1 MIPSAPELYPMNEI
15 TQINA
20 EDFRLKK
27 ISDLQTELKNE
38 ADHYRQ
44 VAKKYK
50 RTHNIIHVS
59 AVGLGSLSAGLSS
72 ATLATA
78 LTGFGMVASPALAS
92 VATVFGLLSAGFTV
106 ANKRLE
112 KKVTKHEKIYT
123 LALAKLNSVAELIS
137 KALTDK
143 RISDSE
149 FSIILCEV
157 EKYHELKAAIRDGEK
172 PTKTSNKETQTQPPD
187 LDKLKGKLRKEIKQ
201 EFQKKIDLL
210 TAVSKSDLSG

>member
-1 MIPSAPELYPMNEI
+1 M
-15 TQINA
+15 
-20 EDFRLKK
+20 RLTTTDR
-27 ISDLQTELKNE
+27 SP
-38 ADHYRQ
+38 
-44 VAKKYK
+44 KKYK
-50 RTHNIIHVS
+50 RTHNINHIS

-78 LTGFGMVASPALAS
+78 LTGFGVVASPALAG

-106 ANKRLE
+106 ASKRLE

-123 LALAKLNSVAELIS
+123 LALAKLNSVAELVS

-149 FSIILCEV
+149 FSIILHEV

-172 PTKTSNKETQTQPPD
+172 QTKTSNKETQTQPPD
-187 LDKLKGKLRKEIKQ
+187 IDNLKGELRKEIKQ

>member
-1 MIPSAPELYPMNEI
+1 MIEI

-20 EDFRLKK
+20 EGFRLKK
-27 ISDLQTELKNE
+27 ISDLQTELTNE

-44 VAKKYK
+44 VAKNYK
-50 RTHNIIHVS
+50 RTHSITHIS

-78 LTGFGMVASPALAS
+78 LTAFGIVASPALAG
-92 VATVFGLLSAGFTV
+92 VATVLGLFSVGFAAV
-106 ANKRLE
+106 SKRLE
-112 KKVTKHEKIYT
+112 RKVTKHEKIYT
-123 LALAKLNSVAELIS
+123 LALAKQNSVSELVL

-143 RISDSE
+143 KISDSE
-149 FSIILCEV
+149 FTIILPEV
-157 EKYHELKAAIRDGEK
+157 QKYHELKAAIRDGEK
-172 PTKTSNKETQTQPPD
+172 EKTTTKNKEVQTPN

-210 TAVSKSDLSG
+210 NAVSKSDLRD